1 MQSVLKANSFHKKNT
16 FRQQLLWVFLLWV
29 AVLVSALAVI
39 YSAHDTR
46 NKFSAL
52 EVLRVQQNALQ
63 VDWGKY
69 LLEES
74 AYASFGRV
82 EKIATEKLLM
92 TVPTI
97 KQVVVVNIH
106 E

>member
-1 MQSVLKANSFHKKNT
+1 MQSVLKAKSANNKNA
-16 FRQQLLWVFLLWV
+16 FRQQLLWVFLLWM

-74 AYASFGRV
+74 AHASFGRI

-92 TVPTI
+92 TVPTM

>member
-1 MQSVLKANSFHKKNT
+1 MQLTLKADKQYA
-16 FRQQLLWVFLLWV
+16 FRQHMLWVCLLWASVI
-29 AVLVSALAVI
+29 VSALVVV

-46 NKFSAL
+46 NKFSEL
-52 EVLRVQQNALQ
+52 ENLKSHQSELQ
-63 VDWGKY
+63 VEWGKY

-92 TVPTI
+92 EVPTA
-97 KQVVVVNIH
+97 KQIVMVNIN